1 MLGAGGGQG
10 HSIAIP
16 DKFWNKNFVVDK
28 GATENHKSPPLR
40 RCAGTLVV
48 VTKISLLPIQ
58 ASKADGVVPRGIG
71 ITRLDIEADASAGKA
86 L

>member
-16 DKFWNKNFVVDK
+16 DKFWDKNCVVDK
-28 GATENHKSPPLR
+28 GATENYKLLPLQ
-40 RCAGTLVV
+40 RCASILIV
-48 VTKISLLPIQ
+48 VTKLSLLPVQ
-58 ASKADGVVPRGIG
+58 ASKADGVVPRGIS